1 VRRRLDLAGGEL
13 LRNLARQLLRLALLI
28 GAENGVDRGKD
39 VAPCVQLDVDRL
51 ELGARDIRII
61 RNADVH
67 HDLPAVRQRRDLLD
81 SPSSEAHGG
90 ADSTV
95 RCYGD
100 AARVPAER
108 ERVVHFRPRTVL
120 LVVGILV
127 ASFVALKILWISR
140 HVLSWIFIAVF
151 LTLAL
156 NPAVDRLEARLGGRR
171 GAATGVVSIAT
182 VIALALIGWLFV
194 PTLVDQVNNFAH
206 KVPDYLDDVTKGRG
220 RLGFLQEKYHL
231 VDKARKA
238 LREGGASKLFGVSG
252 TALAIAKGV
261 VTAVVATLTIA
272 FMTFFMLLEGPRWL
286 DRCYSLLAP
295 ASRRRWEAVGRDI
308 YRTVGGY
315 VTGNLLISLIAGTL
329 TAIVLA
335 IMGVPYAIALGL
347 IVAILD
353 LIPLAGA
360 TIAAIIVGAVAFLH
374 SIPAGIVVVAFFIV
388 YQQIENH
395 VLQPVVYGRTVQ
407 LSPLAVLISVLI
419 GAELAGVLGALAAIP
434 VAGAIQVILLD
445 WLRNRRREPVPETG

>member
-1 VRRRLDLAGGEL
+1 
-13 LRNLARQLLRLALLI
+13 
-28 GAENGVDRGKD
+28 
-39 VAPCVQLDVDRL
+39 
-51 ELGARDIRII
+51 
-61 RNADVH
+61 
-67 HDLPAVRQRRDLLD
+67 
-81 SPSSEAHGG
+81 
-90 ADSTV
+90 
-95 RCYGD
+95 
-100 AARVPAER
+100 VPAER
-108 ERVVHFRPRTVL
+108 ERLVHFRPRTVF
-120 LVVGILV
+120 VVIGILV
-127 ASFVALKILWISR
+127 ASFVVLKILWISR
-140 HVLSWIFIAVF
+140 HVLSWIFIALF

-156 NPAVDRLEARLGGRR
+156 NPAVDRLERRVKRR
-171 GAATGVVSIAT
+171 GLATGIVYIL
-182 VIALALIGWLFV
+182 ALVGVALIGWLFI
-194 PTLVDQVNNFAH
+194 PTLVDQVNSFAH
-206 KVPDYLDDVTKGRG
+206 KVPDYLDDITKGRG

-238 LREGGASKLFGVSG
+238 LREGGASKLFGISG
-252 TALAIAKGV
+252 TAVAIAKGV

-272 FMTFFMLLEGPRWL
+272 FMTFFMLLEGPNWMNRF
-286 DRCYSLLAP
+286 YSLLRP
-295 ASRRRWEAVGRDI
+295 GSRRRWQAVGHDI

-347 IVAILD
+347 IVGILD

-374 SIPAGIVVVAFFIV
+374 SIPAGIVVVAFFLV
-388 YQQIENH
+388 YQQVENH

-434 VAGAIQVILLD
+434 VAGAIQVIILD
-445 WLRNRRREPVPETG
+445 WLRHRRGEPLPKTG